1 MAGGRPPTP
10 TAILSI
16 NGGLRKGRHDDRER
30 EPQPE
35 GDAIEFVPL
44 DGEALRAWEFL
55 VPRLIHVGLATE
67 LDSLELG
74 AMCHWWGE
82 YQKWCAMQDTEEV
95 KVNEYRRMTG
105 MAASYKQFRVIA
117 AKFGL
122 TPTDRVGLQGV
133 KPTADDEL
141 SEMLA

>member
-1 MAGGRPPTP
+1 MPGGRPPKA
-10 TAILSI
+10 TADLKLH
-16 NGGLRKGRHDDRER
+16 GGIRKGRHDDRAR

-35 GDAIEFVPL
+35 GDAIQFVSL

-55 VPRLIHVGLATE
+55 VPRLIQVGLATE
-67 LDSLELG
+67 LDSLELS

-82 YQKWCAMQDTEEV
+82 YRNWCAMKGTDEEPI
-95 KVNEYRRMTG
+95 NEYRRMTG

-122 TPTDRVGLQGV
+122 TPTDRVGLQGA
-133 KPTADDEL
+133 KPTNDDEL
-141 SEMLA
+141 SELIA